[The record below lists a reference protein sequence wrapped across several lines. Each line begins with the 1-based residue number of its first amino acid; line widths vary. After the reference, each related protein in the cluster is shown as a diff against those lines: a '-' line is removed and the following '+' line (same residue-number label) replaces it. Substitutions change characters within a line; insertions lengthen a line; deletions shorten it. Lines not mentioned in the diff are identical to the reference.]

1 MRRPL
6 HQLLALLCLVC
17 LAPFA
22 RAGKEVLYVHDG
34 PNQVIHAFELKPSD
48 GEPTEIAGSP
58 FSVPGGA
65 VTCDSG
71 SHTIVCDKR
80 GDWLFASTGSG
91 LALFRRDKKG
101 KLVLLGSGP
110 IGPTGELAGLAL
122 YEKGRSIWVYAADR
136 SQGLMRI
143 FEIDSK
149 TGATELIST
158 GLTIGTIGGQNG
170 IAASKKFVYATNTID
185 GTIHTFALDKKTGRL
200 ALTVGSP
207 FVISGIGSPS
217 NLLLNKS
224 GNKLVTNDCSQ
235 GRYGFVDIDTRT
247 GGPRNLTGFA
257 NSSSACTHV
266 FASDKSFKDIYGGG
280 QNGIDI
286 SFGAS
291 QGIEFLPTSGT
302 VDDGAFNKQ
311 QSFLYIL
318 STNDIFLYP
327 MDKKTKRPI
336 VTGTIFVL
344 ANAIPARSTG
354 VLIRK

>member
-1 MRRPL
+1 MPRSL
-6 HQLLALLCLVC
+6 HHLLAFLCLAC
-17 LAPFA
+17 LAPLA

-34 PNQVIHAFELKPSD
+34 PNQVIHAFELAGND

-91 LALFRRDKKG
+91 LALFRRDNRG
-101 KLVLLGSGP
+101 RLVLLGNGP

-122 YEKGRSIWVYAADR
+122 YEKGRTIWVYAADR
-136 SQGLMRI
+136 GQGLMRI
-143 FEIDSK
+143 FEIDGK

-158 GLTIGTIGGQNG
+158 GLTIGTVGGQNG
-170 IAASKKFVYATNTID
+170 ILAAKKFVYATNTTD

-200 ALTVGSP
+200 ALVAGSP
-207 FVISGIGSPS
+207 FQISGISSPS
-217 NLLLNKS
+217 NLLLDKS
-224 GNKLVTNDCSQ
+224 GKKLVTNDCTQ
-235 GRYGFVDIDTRT
+235 GRYGFARLDPKT
-247 GGPRNLTGFA
+247 GIPRESGFT

-266 FASDKSFKDIYGGG
+266 FTSDKSFKDIYGGG

-286 SFGAS
+286 AFGPG
-291 QGIEFLPTSGT
+291 QGIEFLPTSGA

-311 QSFLYIL
+311 QSFLYVI

-344 ANAIPARSTG
+344 ANAIPVRSTG